1 MLILGISSKLPPL
14 LLARPRKTM
23 GRRQSPQLVRRGISH
38 SEIARLQARLPSEDY
53 TRYEAFIMSELRPL
67 RTPNHLYSINLDRP
81 NGDPRIYR
89 VRIAGD
95 VNCDFFV
102 GITPAQNAR
111 ANVKT
116 LIEDYCEKRFER
128 VPRNGEIIEI
138 DLDHGLTRTHR

>member
-1 MLILGISSKLPPL
+1 
-14 LLARPRKTM
+14 
-23 GRRQSPQLVRRGISH
+23 
-38 SEIARLQARLPSEDY
+38 
-53 TRYEAFIMSELRPL
+53 MSELQPL
-67 RTPNHLYSINLDRP
+67 QKPNHVYSINLDRP

-111 ANVKT
+111 GNVKP
-116 LIEDYCEKRFER
+116 LIEKYCEKRFDR

-138 DLDHGLTRTHR
+138 DLDHALMHGAE